1 MSRVASARAVDTR
14 LNHMMRRQNE
24 VVGRAR
30 ERLSSGAKINSAA
43 DDAAGLAM
51 SVTLHHRTEAFGE
64 ARTNA
69 SEAISF
75 LQTKDAFMGTLAG
88 LLDRMRELTV
98 RASNETVD
106 DDMRAMM
113 AQELSEIKNTFDDTL
128 EQTFNTHR
136 LFTEFNGVVGLPGT
150 NDMTFQVG
158 IDAGKFIA
166 GSTVTLQADSLKQ
179 IWAQNKNRILV
190 STQAKAQASMKS
202 VDKGLSVVSLARSV
216 VGAVQGRMEA
226 ALSNIE
232 TIVENGVAS
241 EGRIRDADFADETSR
256 LTRADII
263 LNSSLALST
272 QVNAVRR
279 GVLRL
284 LQ

>member
-14 LNHMMRRQNE
+14 LNHMMRRQSE
-24 VVGRAR
+24 AIGRVR
-30 ERLSSGAKINSAA
+30 ERLSSGSKINRAA
-43 DDAAGLAM
+43 DDAAGLAI
-51 SVTLHHRTEAFGE
+51 SVTLNHRTEAFGQ

-75 LQTKDAFMGTLAG
+75 LQTKDAFMGTLIG
-88 LLDRMRELTV
+88 LFDRMRELTV
-98 RASNETVD
+98 RASNETID
-106 DDMRAMM
+106 DDMRAVM

-128 EQTFNTHR
+128 EQTYNTHR
-136 LFTEFNGVVGLPGT
+136 LFSQFVGIVPLPGT
-150 NDMTFQVG
+150 QDMTFQVG
-158 IDAGKFIA
+158 IDAGKFVS
-166 GSTVTLQADSLKQ
+166 GSTITLEGDTIKQ
-179 IWAQNKNRILV
+179 IWAQNKNRIQV
-190 STQAKAQASMKS
+190 ITQAKAQASMKR
-202 VDKGLSVVSLARSV
+202 VDKVLSRVSLARSV
-216 VGAVQGRMEA
+216 VGAVQVRMEVA
-226 ALSNIE
+226 VGNIE

-241 EGRIRDADFADETSR
+241 EARIRDADFAEETSR